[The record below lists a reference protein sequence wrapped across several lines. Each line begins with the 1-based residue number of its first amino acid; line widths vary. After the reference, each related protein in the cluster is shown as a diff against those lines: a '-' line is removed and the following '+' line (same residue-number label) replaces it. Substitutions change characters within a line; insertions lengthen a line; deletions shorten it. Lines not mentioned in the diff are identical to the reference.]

1 MEASVVA
8 APEEPVVAHDGE
20 AEATRSAEELFQW
33 SGYVHVGT
41 GAQECEHAQDGECA
55 AEAHFHAWLCL
66 PNQFQIRDIG
76 EKARAARARIQRA
89 LRDHESDSRA
99 ILEAELED
107 LRDHY
112 DALVDSMAQFEADKR
127 ITDIMRELES
137 DERFEHHAQDAE
149 EYTRLNRLSPT
160 ARDVDEFQ
168 RLEAD
173 VTAFNDGLRQRMDA
187 AREAEKTRLLQMD
200 QDEVIELE
208 RRHRMDAIGTE
219 AYLHS
224 YYTWCMYVCARKPQ
238 KTGFPRTRVFRDP
251 EELRSGPPEVIAA
264 LRQKIAALENR
275 TATRSDAAGN

>member
-41 GAQECEHAQDGECA
+41 GAQECEHGRDGECT
-55 AEAHFHAWLCL
+55 EATHFHAWLCL

-76 EKARAARARIQRA
+76 EKARAARARTARA
-89 LRDHESDSRA
+89 LRDRDSDSRA
-99 ILEAELED
+99 ILEAEVDD

-112 DALVDSMAQFEADKR
+112 DVLVDSMAQFEADQHVA
-127 ITDIMRELES
+127 DIMRELES

-160 ARDVDEFQ
+160 ARDAEEFQ

-173 VTAFNDGLRQRMDA
+173 VTAYNDELRQRMEA
-187 AREAEKTRLLQMD
+187 AREVEKARLLQMD
-200 QDEVIELE
+200 KNEVIELE
-208 RRHRMDAIGTE
+208 RRHRMDTIGTE

-238 KTGFPRTRVFRDP
+238 QTGFPRLRVFKDP
-251 EELRSGPPEVIAA
+251 EDLKSAPPEVITA
-264 LRQKIAALENR
+264 LRNKISDLENR
-275 TATRSDAAGN
+275 TATRGDAAGN